1 MGEVLRFFLSKF
13 CKLNRYS
20 RVSEVAVRNELK
32 QMNNQR
38 LRFTATIE
46 RFGERK
52 NFKGVPTP
60 TILLKNIRLV
70 GEDKIL
76 TDHLWFT
83 KGTSWINIPLGSV
96 IEFDARISEYTKGY
110 KGHRKDVVDAPITTD
125 YKLTR
130 PTNIVVR

>member
-1 MGEVLRFFLSKF
+1 MKD
-13 CKLNRYS
+13 
-20 RVSEVAVRNELK
+20 
-32 QMNNQR
+32 QR
-38 LRFTATIE
+38 LRFTATVE

-60 TILLKNIRLV
+60 TILLKSIRLI

-83 KGTSWINIPLGSV
+83 KGKSWDGCNIGSL

-110 KGHRKDVVDAPITTD
+110 KGHREDVTDSPVTID

-130 PTNIVVR
+130 PTNIVLIGTR

>member
-1 MGEVLRFFLSKF
+1 MRT
-13 CKLNRYS
+13 
-20 RVSEVAVRNELK
+20 ELK
-32 QMNNQR
+32 KMKDQR
-38 LRFTATIE
+38 LHFTATIE

-60 TILLKNIRLV
+60 TILLKNIRLI
-70 GEDKIL
+70 GEEKIL

-83 KGTSWINIPLGSV
+83 KGKSWDGFIVGSV

-110 KGHRKDVVDAPITTD
+110 KGHREDVIDSPVTTD

-130 PTNIVVR
+130 PTNIRAVGTR